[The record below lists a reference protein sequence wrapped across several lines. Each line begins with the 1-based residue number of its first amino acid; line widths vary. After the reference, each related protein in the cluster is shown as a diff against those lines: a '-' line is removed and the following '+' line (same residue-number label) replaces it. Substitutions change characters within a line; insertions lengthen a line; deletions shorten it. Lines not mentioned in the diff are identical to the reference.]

1 MNLITPANIIFRKG
15 YCVIAEENRGS
26 SHESLVIKISD
37 SVACSFVQPIVEEA
51 LA

>member
-26 SHESLVIKISD
+26 SHESLVIEISD
-37 SVACSFVQPIVEEA
+37 LAACSFIQLIDQEA

>member
-26 SHESLVIKISD
+26 SHESLFIKKIRSGR
-37 SVACSFVQPIVEEA
+37 CSFIQPIDQEA